1 MIECEMVL
9 MPMDNE
15 LLKKK
20 LTLPVDA
27 ELLVPHRRP
36 MCLIDS
42 LVEYRDELG
51 VVEAVISSE
60 NPLVDE
66 GTLDRTAFME
76 LVAQAYA
83 AFKGYRDMLHNMP
96 VKKGFLVVVKRMEC
110 KKDVVV
116 GDCLRIKVETVSEV
130 GGFAVA
136 EGTVTRDDEVVA
148 QGSLTLWIP

>member
-1 MIECEMVL
+1 ME
-9 MPMDNE
+9 NE
-15 LLKKK
+15 LSKKE

-42 LVEYRDELG
+42 LVEYRDESG
-51 VVEAVISSE
+51 VVEAVISPE
-60 NPLVDE
+60 NPLVGE
-66 GTLDRTAFME
+66 GGVLDRTSFME

-110 KKDVVV
+110 R
-116 GDCLRIKVETVSEV
+116 GDIFAGDRLRISVETVSEV

-136 EGTVTRDDEVVA
+136 EGTVMRGDEVVA
-148 QGSLTLWIP
+148 EGSLTLWIP